1 MNIHKNARL
10 LPFQRQAI
18 WDAYTK
24 DKRTVVSLAEEY
36 KVSRPTIYKVCT
48 GTDQGTHYTSRAFA
62 DTIARCNMTHSMSR
76 KGNCWDNT
84 PTERFFRS

>member
-36 KVSRPTIYKVCT
+36 KVSRPVIYKVLKLISCSSAKT
-48 GTDQGTHYTSRAFA
+48 
-62 DTIARCNMTHSMSR
+62 TIEHQ
-76 KGNCWDNT
+76 
-84 PTERFFRS
+84 